1 VATAPKLDAELGE
14 RADVPEIHL
23 PTRPSFGRIE
33 STRAFRALG
42 VLDLVMLDHL
52 AHRLVRLAR
61 GRIGPA
67 PRIPATCLHSVPHT
81 LDFAAVQRVSARLQL
96 PMFLSL
102 HDDPGY
108 ALKGRAERPYALR
121 RLGEAWR
128 GAQERFV
135 ICEEMGLEMCRRY
148 GERSHVIVT
157 DGLETI
163 APAPRPGVPGRL
175 SVYFMGAANVS
186 YAENFQ
192 CLLEALARRREEGI
206 DARLIT
212 RAGHFPFPM
221 SSVDVPIESR
231 PWAPQ
236 VDVVR
241 DFDDVDVVYM
251 PLPFASG
258 HAELVRFSMSTKMVS
273 YLGSG
278 VPVLF
283 HGPKVSAAGNLLRQA
298 DAALPASSLDV
309 REVAG
314 ILAFGRD
321 RGATVAGNALRL
333 ARQRFLL
340 SDIRARF
347 WQPILEASER
357 ADAARDGRDPRTVGL
372 PAQEL

>member
-1 VATAPKLDAELGE
+1 
-14 RADVPEIHL
+14 
-23 PTRPSFGRIE
+23 
-33 STRAFRALG
+33 
-42 VLDLVMLDHL
+42 
-52 AHRLVRLAR
+52 
-61 GRIGPA
+61 
-67 PRIPATCLHSVPHT
+67 
-81 LDFAAVQRVSARLQL
+81 
-96 PMFLSL
+96 
-102 HDDPGY
+102 
-108 ALKGRAERPYALR
+108 
-121 RLGEAWR
+121 
-128 GAQERFV
+128 
-135 ICEEMGLEMCRRY
+135 
-148 GERSHVIVT
+148 
-157 DGLETI
+157 
-163 APAPRPGVPGRL
+163 L

-251 PLPFASG
+251 PLPFASD

-309 REVAG
+309 REVAE

-321 RGATVAGNALRL
+321 RGATVAGNALRV

-357 ADAARDGRDPRTVGL
+357 ADAARAGRHVPNVDL